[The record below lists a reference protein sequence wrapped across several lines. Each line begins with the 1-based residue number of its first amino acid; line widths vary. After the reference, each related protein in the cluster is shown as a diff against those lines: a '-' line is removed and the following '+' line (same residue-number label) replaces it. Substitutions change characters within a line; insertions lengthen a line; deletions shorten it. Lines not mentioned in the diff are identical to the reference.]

1 MAGQQPRRSNLSARL
16 THSQTKVSVCLT
28 SMKTLTFFCLTSM
41 KMLTFICLSL
51 MKSCHLHVDR
61 RFKALHTQG
70 LQTNFL
76 SALVC
81 HHRLVISLSLHHHHR
96 HLRTKSNTPYNW
108 YRTAFD
114 ACARCHYHG
123 TQRHFRSHLPK
134 ISHICWPPFTQGIHL
149 APNPRLQTTR
159 TVSR

>member
-1 MAGQQPRRSNLSARL
+1 MASQQPRRSNLSARL
-16 THSQTKVSVCLT
+16 THSQTKVSICLT
-28 SMKTLTFFCLTSM
+28 SMKMLTFFCLTLM

-51 MKSCHLHVDR
+51 MKSCHLHVNC

-76 SALVC
+76 STLVC

-108 YRTAFD
+108 YCTAFD
-114 ACARCHYHG
+114 ARARCHYHS
-123 TQRHFRSHLPK
+123 TQCHFRSHLPK
-134 ISHICWPPFTQGIHL
+134 ISHIHRPSFAQGIHL
-149 APNPRLQTTR
+149 APNPRPWTTR
-159 TVSR
+159 MVLR